1 MIHLRDAAI
10 LGLMLASGAGT
21 AVFNRHPVQAQSGG
35 DQAVNTSALD
45 CNVQSN
51 VPSPNLPG
59 MNSQVRMECS
69 GSQRSMMTNSIPNHI
84 VGNFP
89 GPGNPNR
96 ISAQN
101 NRFAMPL
108 SARVV
113 RDKGMPVNVP
123 GYARNGIMLEPQTEE
138 VFGGVGMGREG
149 WRYEAIQTVYNL
161 GLDMNLAH
169 VQPTGNYHYHGLPA
183 EYLKLLNQGEQMTLM
198 AWASDGF
205 PIYARYGYNNAM
217 NAASGIKVVRPNFR
231 LKTPEELQATRVN
244 GQPRPGFD
252 SGERRRNTEVGSLPL
267 GVFVQD
273 WVYDSNLG
281 GDLDE
286 CNGRFGV
293 TPEFPKGIY
302 HYYITE
308 AYPYMQ
314 RCIKGDGKEA
324 RTGPTGGMGG
334 RPPPGMGGPQGGPPD
349 GPPDGGRRPPP
360 GG

>member
-1 MIHLRDAAI
+1 
-10 LGLMLASGAGT
+10 
-21 AVFNRHPVQAQSGG
+21 
-35 DQAVNTSALD
+35 
-45 CNVQSN
+45 
-51 VPSPNLPG
+51 
-59 MNSQVRMECS
+59 MNSEVRMECS
-69 GSQRSMMTNSIPNHI
+69 GSQRSMTANSIPNHI

-96 ISAQN
+96 ISPQN
-101 NRFAMPL
+101 SRFSMPL

-113 RDKGMPVNVP
+113 RDKGMSVHVP

-169 VQPTGNYHYHGLPA
+169 VQPTGNYHYHGLPS
-183 EYLKLLNQGEQMTLM
+183 EYIKLLNQGEQMTLM

-217 NAASGIKVVRPNFR
+217 NAASGVKVVRPNFR
-231 LKTPEELQATRVN
+231 LKTPEELQATQVS

-252 SGERRRNTEVGSLPL
+252 SGETRRKSQINSLPQ

-273 WVYDSNLG
+273 WVYDSSLG

-293 TPEFPKGIY
+293 TPEFPQGITTTTSQKPTPICNAASKG
-302 HYYITE
+302 T
-308 AYPYMQ
+308 AKSCGP
-314 RCIKGDGKEA
+314 A
-324 RTGPTGGMGG
+324 RAAAWVVVGVVGHPRAGIE
-334 RPPPGMGGPQGGPPD
+334 
-349 GPPDGGRRPPP
+349 RRA
-360 GG
+360 

>member
-1 MIHLRDAAI
+1 MTFSKDAKVLA
-10 LGLMLASGAGT
+10 LMLVLGAGT
-21 AVFNRHPVQAQSGG
+21 AVLQQRQVQAQLVG
-35 DQAVNTSALD
+35 DQSVNTSAVD
-45 CNVQSN
+45 CDVQIN
-51 VPSPNLPG
+51 TPSPSLPG
-59 MNSQVRMECS
+59 MNSQVRMDCS
-69 GSQRSMMTNSIPNHI
+69 GSQRTMTTNSIPNHI

-101 NRFAMPL
+101 NSFSMPL
-108 SARVV
+108 SARIV
-113 RDKGMPVNVP
+113 RDKGMAVHVP
-123 GYARNGIMLEPQTEE
+123 GFARNGIMLEPQTEE
-138 VFGGVGMGREG
+138 VFGGVGMGRDG

-183 EYLKLLNQGEQMTLM
+183 EYIKLLNQGQQMTLM

-205 PIYARYGYNNAM
+205 PIYARFGYTNPM
-217 NAASGIKVVRPNFR
+217 DAASGIKAVQPNFR
-231 LKTPEELQATRVN
+231 LKTPEELQATLVN
-244 GQPRPGFD
+244 GQARPGFE
-252 SGERRRNTEVGSLPL
+252 SSETRRNTQVGSLPL

-273 WVYDSNLG
+273 WVYDSRLG

-324 RTGPTGGMGG
+324 RPRPGPGMGG
-334 RPPPGMGGPQGGPPD
+334 RSPPGMSGPP
-349 GPPDGGRRPPP
+349 GGGMRRPPP